1 MNVAIYARF
10 SSSSQREASIEE
22 QLKICRQYAEQ
33 NKYAVTKIYSDC
45 AISGKTDNRPQ
56 LQKLLSDSSRLL
68 FQAVLVYSIDR
79 FGRDLSQTLLNEK
92 KLNENGVILISAT
105 EHFTDDASGRFFRNI
120 MMSYAQFYSDELSA
134 KIRRGMEYNAERCMY
149 NGGGVPLGYRI
160 NKDKYF
166 EIDPDTAPIVIMIF
180 EMYADGKTV
189 TEINKYLNSQGYKT
203 SRGREFNKNSLRT
216 MLTNKRYL
224 GYYMHGNVETAGGIP
239 QIIPD
244 ELFEKVAEKLK
255 VNKKAPARARAKVE
269 YLLTTKLFC
278 GHCKEMMTGFSGK
291 GKQGKVYRYYI
302 CNGTKNRPKTCDKKM
317 VHKDYIE
324 DLVVNECR
332 RLLSAQNIRRI
343 AKAVVAIG
351 EEEKDN
357 SNLKRLKK
365 LLADNERKHENTLN
379 AIMESEIESVRKAL
393 GEKIPELEKEHI
405 ELERLIAIEEEPFP
419 SISEET
425 VTLFLTAL
433 KRGRINDI
441 KYRKALIDIFVN
453 KIYLY
458 DDRIT
463 ITYNSGDEPVTI
475 SDKLLSELEEMAEND
490 RVLFKNGSG
499 PPETPEPPFRLNE

>member
-499 PPETPEPPFRLNE
+499 PPETPH